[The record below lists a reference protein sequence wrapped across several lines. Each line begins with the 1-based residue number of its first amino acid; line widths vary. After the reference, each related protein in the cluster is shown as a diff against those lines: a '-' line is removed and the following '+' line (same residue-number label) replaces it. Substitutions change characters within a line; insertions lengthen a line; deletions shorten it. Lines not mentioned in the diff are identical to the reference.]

1 MSKQSYEV
9 VVFGATSFV
18 GQILAR
24 YLLDTFGVDGDL
36 RWAIAG
42 RSSAKLA
49 TLKQDLGSAADSLPV
64 LLADADDEVALAAMC
79 EQTKVVI
86 STVGPYALYGSPLVK
101 ICAET
106 GTDYCDLTG
115 EVQWIRRMIQAHEA
129 TAKKTGAR
137 IVHCCGFDSIPS
149 DMGVHFLQQHAQAR
163 FGAPCNSVRMQVK
176 AMRGGMSGG
185 TVASLMNVAAE
196 VAQNP
201 ALRKELANPY
211 SICPEGSGSKVR
223 QPNVKVAEYDA
234 QARSW
239 VAPFVMAAIN
249 TRVVQRSN
257 ALLEGA
263 YGPDFRY
270 DEAMMVGGGMAGRLK
285 AAAVA
290 GGLGGFLVAAAL
302 KPSRWLLERFVVPA
316 PGEGPTPEQ
325 PRKGFFDLRF
335 FGTTADGHQLTV
347 KVTGDRDPGY
357 GSTAKMLGQA
367 GACLAKD
374 ISAKDRAGG
383 FWTPATAF
391 GDKLIDRLRA
401 HSGLGFEVLD
411 A

>member
-1 MSKQSYEV
+1 MSKQTYEV

-24 YLLDTFGVDGDL
+24 YLIDTFGVDGDL

-49 TLKQDLGSAADSLPV
+49 ALKQELGSEADALPV

-163 FGAPCNSVRMQVK
+163 FGAPCNSVRMRVK

-196 VAQNP
+196 VAKNP

-211 SICPEGSGSKVR
+211 SICPEGRGSKVR

-257 ALLEGA
+257 ALLADA

-285 AAAVA
+285 ATAVA

-302 KPSRWLLERFVVPA
+302 KPSRWVLERFVVPA

-325 PRKGFFDLRF
+325 QRKGFFDLRF
-335 FGTTADGHQLTV
+335 FGETADGHQLTV

-367 GACLAKD
+367 GVCLAKD
-374 ISAKDRAGG
+374 IRAKDCAGG

>member
-49 TLKQDLGSAADSLPV
+49 TLKQDLGGAADSLPV

-79 EQTKVVI
+79 EQAKVVI

-129 TAKKTGAR
+129 TAKKNGAR

-163 FGAPCNSVRMQVK
+163 FGAPCNSVRMRVK

-223 QPNVKVAEYDA
+223 QPNVKFAEYDA

-257 ALLEGA
+257 ALLGGA

-270 DEAMMVGGGMAGRLK
+270 DEGVLCGRGPAGFVK
-285 AAAVA
+285 ATAT
-290 GGLGGFLVAAAL
+290 GLGGALGMGAMAIGPLRRFAAGRGVAA
-302 KPSRWLLERFVVPA
+302 V
-316 PGEGPTPEQ
+316 G
-325 PRKGFFDLRF
+325 
-335 FGTTADGHQLTV
+335 
-347 KVTGDRDPGY
+347 
-357 GSTAKMLGQA
+357 
-367 GACLAKD
+367 
-374 ISAKDRAGG
+374 
-383 FWTPATAF
+383 
-391 GDKLIDRLRA
+391 RLV
-401 HSGLGFEVLD
+401 H
-411 A
+411 